1 MAKQWIKL
9 YTEVVHDRKLW
20 KLKPIEQLAF
30 FYLCALAGI
39 EDDGGRLPDFEDIE
53 LELQMP
59 LKLKKGELEAIMSRL
74 IDLGLVDTYPL
85 GIYKVSQYEKRQ
97 MSNMTE
103 AERKAIYR
111 DKKKTN
117 EGQKADK
124 CPDTCPDNVPEMSPI
139 EKELRIK
146 NKEEDKEELREVK
159 ESVLKNARDEK
170 PAPKHKH
177 GTYKHV
183 LLTDAEVGKLAKR
196 FPDWEKKIQNLDDY
210 LQNNRKKHYDDHYLT
225 ICKWADDDAEKAKAK
240 KSPASVNEYPDI
252 YTMIQA
258 EAMQ

>member
-117 EGQKADK
+117 GGQKA
-124 CPDTCPDNVPEMSPI
+124 DTCPDNVPEMSPI
-139 EKELRIK
+139 EIDKEIDIEKELI
-146 NKEEDKEELREVK
+146 NTHSNECVY
-159 ESVLKNARDEK
+159 ARDEK
-170 PAPKHKH
+170 PASAPKAEKHKF
-177 GTYKHV
+177 GSAKNV
-183 LLTDAEVGKLAKR
+183 FLTDDQYRKLQER
-196 FPDWEKKIQNLDDY
+196 FADADDRIENLSLGIASKGY
-210 LQNNRKKHYDDHYLT
+210 KYKDHYAT
-225 ICKWADDDAEKAKAK
+225 ILNWARMDAEKAKAQPK
-240 KSPASVNEYPDI
+240 TAQSVNEYPDI

-258 EAMQ
+258 EATR